1 MNESIRIDIPNQPR
15 GSSLSPSSHYYYS
28 LLPQVTNSSASGQ
41 FLSVSNSANFQ
52 DSQTESNG
60 FLILV
65 NDAAP
70 EVNQTYVVDIIDARF
85 GAEVGPVDRL
95 YLTIRDS
102 DDPFGRIQFAT
113 VSKNVFFNLNFEGLL
128 CAN

>member
-1 MNESIRIDIPNQPR
+1 M
-15 GSSLSPSSHYYYS
+15 
-28 LLPQVTNSSASGQ
+28 TNSSASGQ

-113 VSKNVFFNLNFEGLL
+113 VSKNVFLTLILRVYYVLIN
-128 CAN
+128 